1 LDNAYHQASNLNEKF
16 RAANAFLD
24 FMEQWQDIVKNLW
37 YTTPE
42 EDLRFYE
49 LVSTFHL
56 LR

>member
-1 LDNAYHQASNLNEKF
+1 
-16 RAANAFLD
+16 
-24 FMEQWQDIVKNLW
+24 MEQWQDIVKNLW